1 MSVGKSIK
9 TERKKKN
16 LTIQDVASMSEITPS
31 IISQIE
37 NGKGN
42 PSLNTLKAIARAI
55 GVTVSTFFNGE
66 SSHFN
71 SPIVR
76 GSERPV
82 MSKSK
87 GFTNYQLSPG
97 TIDSF
102 CVYYT
107 VLEPNAS
114 TINSPE
120 HHPVSSTGYEFG
132 YILNGKLSID
142 VEGQIYILNPGD
154 SICIDTTK
162 HHSSTNISTANCEML
177 WFMIP

>member
-1 MSVGKSIK
+1 MSVGKCIK

-16 LTIQDVASMSEITPS
+16 LTIKDVASMSEITPS

-55 GVTVSTFFNGE
+55 GVNVSVFFSEE
-66 SSHFN
+66 SDHFN

-76 GSERPV
+76 ASERPI

-87 GFTNYQLSPG
+87 GFTNFQLSPG
-97 TIDSF
+97 NIESF
-102 CVYYT
+102 SVYYN

-120 HHPVSSTGYEFG
+120 HHPATSTGYEFG
-132 YILNGKLSID
+132 YILSGKLSID

-154 SICIDTTK
+154 SICIDTRK
-162 HHSSTNISTANCEML
+162 HHSSTNISTVNCEML